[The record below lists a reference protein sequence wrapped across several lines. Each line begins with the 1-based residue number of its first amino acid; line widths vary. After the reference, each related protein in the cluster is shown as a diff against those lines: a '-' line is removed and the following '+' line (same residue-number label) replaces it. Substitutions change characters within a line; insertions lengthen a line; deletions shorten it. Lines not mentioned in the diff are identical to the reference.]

1 MSNEELL
8 NQLSKSAKEF
18 THKITLQEFIEK
30 ADKLFIE
37 IDKEIDKELK
47 EKYKTS
53 NDIWIK

>member
-8 NQLSKSAKEF
+8 NQLSKTAKEF

-30 ADKLFIE
+30 ADELFI
-37 IDKEIDKELK
+37 EIDKELK

-53 NDIWIK
+53 NDIWIE

>member
-1 MSNEELL
+1 MSNKELL
-8 NQLSKSAKEF
+8 NQLSKTVKEF

-30 ADKLFIE
+30 ADELFIE
-37 IDKEIDKELK
+37 IDKDLK

>member
-53 NDIWIK
+53 NDI

>member
-8 NQLSKSAKEF
+8 DQLSKNAKEF

-37 IDKEIDKELK
+37 IDKELK